1 MEIQFK
7 NDSGTVRF
15 LGYGRG
21 DWRLIDVTGLGI
33 APRSFET
40 VSYSNE
46 AGQKTLSI
54 TPGARTITVSAEV
67 NAGSRNARAAAIS
80 RAMKILSKPG
90 ELTVRTFRERCA
102 KCYLGDMQEGERSGN
117 FRRYALQFIC
127 DSPYFT
133 DVYDT
138 VVPMY
143 ERTDLLCD
151 NFVIGSGSGRVLT
164 KRISGG
170 RIINDGDEI
179 CEGVLTLAA
188 GGAGEADAV
197 IANSAAGGAIRLR
210 VGAGHTYKIDLEERT
225 ITDEE
230 GRSALDIL
238 SDESYLSD
246 FYIAVGENEVKFTHS
261 GGDGFSLTAQYT
273 YRRRYT
279 EATD

>member
-21 DWRLIDVTGLGI
+21 GWRLIDVTGLGI

-67 NAGSRNARAAAIS
+67 NAGSRNARAAAVS
-80 RAMKILSKPG
+80 RAIRILSKPG

-102 KCYLGDMQEGERSGN
+102 KCCLGDMQEGERSGN

-143 ERTDLLCD
+143 ERTDLLRD
-151 NFVIGSGSGRVLT
+151 NFVIGDGVILT
-164 KRISGG
+164 KRIAGG
-170 RIINDGDEI
+170 RIVNDGDEI

-188 GGAGEADAV
+188 SGAGEADVV
-197 IANSAAGGAIRLR
+197 ITNSAAGGAIKLH

-230 GRSALDIL
+230 GRSALNIL
-238 SDESYLSD
+238 ADESYLSD
-246 FYIAVGENEVKFTHS
+246 FYIAVGENEVKFTHN
-261 GGDGFSLTAQYT
+261 GGDGFFLTAQYT
-273 YRRRYT
+273 YRRKYT